1 MATYNIKKFTSP
13 EGDVYEFSDKYA
25 YIDITTNTAL
35 TDSVYNNI
43 IKHPTSVL
51 RLNTGTSDAPVYEYY
66 IHTNNNYYVSLK
78 EESSNHIIKRI
89 ELQEYTESNVTKH
102 KFVSISNNTYQTTAK
117 ADSKYVTKVAST
129 QAVAYG
135 TENNVEKQ
143 FMITSQNTTKGT
155 LVFRNGSTGY
165 SVINTPDDSAT
176 DSVYIANTG
185 FVNTKVKAVNDKL
198 ASYLPLSGGTLTGNV
213 KFTNTNNTT
222 MTGTTPLGF
231 YGSTGANDGWRIVGG
246 GSANAGF
253 LEIATT
259 DDGTE
264 PIYVRQYSDGSG
276 SNGFITQA
284 RTLTLLDGS
293 GNTSI
298 PGSLTVTGSNTV
310 KGNTSINGTLSVTGA
325 ATLSS
330 TLSVTGKVTAN
341 YINMG
346 AIVDND
352 KTKRYLVDNNAD
364 GTKYTGYISGIYHTG
379 NALTVTG
386 KIITPTLNNGGDIT
400 LPTSSGTLALTSNIN
415 NPTITITQNGTTKG
429 TFTLNQSGNTTIALT
444 DTNTD
449 TNTHYT
455 SKNIVGA
462 SASATTNAAAT
473 NGNVYLNHLE
483 ESTIISSNK
492 IKGAGATTVTSDADG
507 TIIITS
513 TDNNTI
519 YTHPTHTAYA
529 NGLYK
534 ITTNTLGHVTAATAV
549 TSDDI
554 INLTAVATTASN
566 GLMSK
571 TDKSKLDHLPTLDGS
586 IKTSWTWG
594 TLLTGNGY
602 TQKFTWDEAGGGSV
616 AFAAKGGQTSMQ
628 IDGRYYD
635 QEGKYALIDT
645 NDLSTTLA
653 SYSKTGQDATYVKK
667 AGDTMTGT
675 LTLPTLKATTD
686 AQTLKMSY
694 LNSSSSAVVAYT
706 QYNATTESLDTIFA

>member
-13 EGDVYEFSDKYA
+13 EGDVYELSDKYA
-25 YIDITTNTAL
+25 YIDITDITNISA
-35 TDSVYNNI
+35 DVYNKI
-43 IKHPTSVL
+43 IKHPTAVL
-51 RLNTGTSDAPVYEYY
+51 RSGKIYYYPIGT
-66 IHTNNNYYVSLK
+66 TNLYVCGFYDGTAANEGLYQYLLTSYTENSITKYKL
-78 EESSNHIIKRI
+78 SATTFSIDRI
-89 ELQEYTESNVTKH
+89 ENK
-102 KFVSISNNTYQTTAK
+102 ISLINNSVQ
-117 ADSKYVTKVAST
+117 KVASS
-129 QAVAYG
+129 QAVVYG
-135 TENNVEKQ
+135 TENNTEKQ
-143 FMITSQNTTKGT
+143 FTITSINTTAGS
-155 LVFRNGSTGY
+155 LVFRNGTTGY

-176 DSVYIANTG
+176 DSTYIANTG
-185 FVNTKVKAVNDKL
+185 FVNTKVKAVSDKF

-213 KFTNTNNTT
+213 TFTNTSNTT
-222 MTGTTPLGF
+222 MTGSTPLGF
-231 YGSTGANDGWRIVGG
+231 YGQTGSNDGWRIVGG
-246 GSANAGF
+246 GSENAGF
-253 LEIATT
+253 LEIATN
-259 DDGTE
+259 DDGNE
-264 PIYVRQYSDGSG
+264 PIYVRQYSGG
-276 SNGFITQA
+276 GGYKGFVTQA

-310 KGNTSINGTLSVTGA
+310 KGNESITGTLSVTGA

-346 AIVDND
+346 SIGDTDA
-352 KTKRYLVDNNAD
+352 TKRYLVDNNAD

-462 SASATTNAAAT
+462 SNTATANAAAT

-483 ESTIISSNK
+483 ESTIVSSNK

-513 TDNNTI
+513 TDNNTV

-529 NGLYK
+529 SGLYK
-534 ITTNTLGHVTAATAV
+534 ITTDTLGHVTAATSV

-554 INLTAVATTASN
+554 INLTAVATTSSN

-616 AFAAKGGQTSMQ
+616 AFAAKSGQTSMQ

-694 LNSSSSAVVAYT
+694 LNSSSAVAAYT